1 MNTPRRPQR
10 PIDPLLQQH
19 DGRTRNTLPPP
30 TPGARP
36 QERTTSPHG
45 TAPTDAHARLAA
57 LSAARGNTK
66 PSPTAGKAGRRA
78 KPARAAKL
86 ASLALSAVTTIGLA
100 GVFAGQDGSTDS
112 IQLTTGTAG
121 DPLITAVP
129 ATTTAE
135 PTATT
140 AATID
145 ATIDATTDS
154 TTDATTDATTVE
166 QATTVAPA
174 TTAGAVAGVVDGTYV
189 GAGDTNRWGT
199 VQVQVVYSGGQISDV
214 QILRYPDGDRKSVRI
229 NEAALPTLISEA
241 ITTQQADVSTVS
253 GATYTS
259 VSYRISLQSAIDAAK
274 AASGISG

>member
-66 PSPTAGKAGRRA
+66 PPPTAGKAGRRA

-145 ATIDATTDS
+145 ATIDATTD
-154 TTDATTDATTVE
+154 ATTVE

-174 TTAGAVAGVVDGTYV
+174 TTAAAVAGVVDGTYV

>member
-1 MNTPRRPQR
+1 
-10 PIDPLLQQH
+10 
-19 DGRTRNTLPPP
+19 
-30 TPGARP
+30 
-36 QERTTSPHG
+36 
-45 TAPTDAHARLAA
+45 
-57 LSAARGNTK
+57 
-66 PSPTAGKAGRRA
+66 
-78 KPARAAKL
+78 
-86 ASLALSAVTTIGLA
+86 
-100 GVFAGQDGSTDS
+100 
-112 IQLTTGTAG
+112 
-121 DPLITAVP
+121 
-129 ATTTAE
+129 
-135 PTATT
+135 
-140 AATID
+140 
-145 ATIDATTDS
+145 
-154 TTDATTDATTVE
+154 TTDATTVE

-174 TTAGAVAGVVDGTYV
+174 TTAAAVAGVVDGTYV

>member
-86 ASLALSAVTTIGLA
+86 ASLALSAVT
-100 GVFAGQDGSTDS
+100 S
-112 IQLTTGTAG
+112 IA
-121 DPLITAVP
+121 
-129 ATTTAE
+129 
-135 PTATT
+135 
-140 AATID
+140 
-145 ATIDATTDS
+145 
-154 TTDATTDATTVE
+154 
-166 QATTVAPA
+166 
-174 TTAGAVAGVVDGTYV
+174 
-189 GAGDTNRWGT
+189 
-199 VQVQVVYSGGQISDV
+199 
-214 QILRYPDGDRKSVRI
+214 
-229 NEAALPTLISEA
+229 
-241 ITTQQADVSTVS
+241 
-253 GATYTS
+253 
-259 VSYRISLQSAIDAAK
+259 
-274 AASGISG
+274 